1 LIAGAAVFLLY
12 VVTLAPTT
20 AFWDTSEYI
29 ATAHTLGIP
38 HQPGNPL
45 FVILARAWEILLAP
59 LGLSVAVRTNLFSAF
74 VSATAHGLWF
84 LVVHHIL
91 GYFSSDRRFRIA
103 GAMVAVLISATAFTV
118 WNQSNVNKK
127 VYTVALL
134 TIALLTWLTFRWQE
148 RVGEVD
154 RRAGAPE
161 GQARVRDGLG
171 AGQTRAKA
179 GRTRAGAGQRPAAA
193 GRDDNLLVL
202 MAFILALSVGN
213 HLMAFLAAPA
223 IVVFILFVR
232 PRTMLN
238 WKLYPAVLAVA
249 VVGLSVHLYLPVRAA
264 LGPVINQTD
273 PTCPGIGSA
282 LTAIVTYGKYGCVAL
297 GESLTRAQFSAP
309 PDPENLPRML
319 ALSWDLTQ
327 PRTPQIFLAQLLHY
341 FQFFDWQWSRA
352 VQGNNVLLASLR
364 FPFTLLFL
372 LLGVWGAVVHHRRDR
387 ASLLYFLVLFSTL
400 SLGLV
405 VYLNFEYG
413 YSIGP
418 DLGNF
423 DFHEVRERDYFF
435 VASFSVWGLWAGVGL
450 VAIWDWL
457 ARNRLGTLMKAS
469 PILRVAKTRRSD

>member
-1 LIAGAAVFLLY
+1 MPTAPDLTQDDTHPPYLWGLIAGGAVFLLY
-12 VVTLAPTT
+12 VVTLSPTT

-29 ATAHTLGIP
+29 ATAHTLGVP

-45 FVILARAWEILLAP
+45 FVVLARAWEILLAP
-59 LGLSVAVRTNLFSAF
+59 LGLSVAVRINLFSAF
-74 VSATAHGLWF
+74 VSAAAHGLWF

-91 GYFSSDRRFRIA
+91 GHFGKDRRFRIT
-103 GAMVAVLISATAFTV
+103 GALVAVLISATAFTV
-118 WNQSNVNKK
+118 WSQSNVNEK

-134 TIALLTWLTFRWQE
+134 TIALLSWLAFRWRA
-148 RVGEVD
+148 RVGE
-154 RRAGAPE
+154 G
-161 GQARVRDGLG
+161 
-171 AGQTRAKA
+171 K
-179 GRTRAGAGQRPAAA
+179 
-193 GRDDNLLVL
+193 DDNLLVL

-309 PDPENLPRML
+309 PDPENLPRVL

-387 ASLLYFLVLFSTL
+387 ASFLYFLVLFSTL

-435 VASFSVWGLWAGVGL
+435 VASFSVGL
-450 VAIWDWL
+450 
-457 ARNRLGTLMKAS
+457 R
-469 PILRVAKTRRSD
+469 